1 MKTIIRQNLWRHA
14 LVSQLKRCKRI
25 QSKTILADQSIIKL
39 TLSVLLLSV
48 CSVANAAGGI
58 GSVWSTGHD
67 DSSISVT
74 WTVPSGNYNHVGSSY
89 KVCYRKTPTI
99 NVCGGPA
106 PGFPA
111 TNSFTA
117 TGLTSDTEYKF
128 KVWCF
133 CEKKNWL
140 GKWKDAKWRKIGTYK
155 QSTSPEPVVDVLV
168 SSISVVAVSPGASQF
183 DASFDVQVT
192 YTNPAPFEFIRTCY
206 KKLGNMTSM
215 NSICS
220 DRDQPSTSWVT
231 SDHGR
236 GWLDVEP
243 APSGTIFSFGSLKQ
257 CKQYKVVSYA
267 FYDNI
272 DTGIKLGE
280 TNAHT
285 PGDCKANKMAVVIV
299 NDYDDTILDEYIE
312 LVSPHYEQNLFHYLS
327 AEYDPELVTA
337 HKLMMDEDRVDIVQ
351 PKALIEY
358 LIGSDSRVWDSW
370 QQESYLVERRFTL
383 DSFVADNYP
392 ELYMDILDDLREPQ
406 ERETFR

>member
-1 MKTIIRQNLWRHA
+1 MKTITNHYLWQDAVAA
-14 LVSQLKRCKRI
+14 LLKLC
-25 QSKTILADQSIIKL
+25 QSKHTEKTFIKL
-39 TLSVLLLSV
+39 SLSVLLLSV
-48 CSVANAAGGI
+48 CSLANAAGGI
-58 GSVWSTGHD
+58 GSVWSTSHD
-67 DSSISVT
+67 DSSISIT
-74 WTVPSGNYNHVGSSY
+74 WTVPSGNYNHVGSNY
-89 KVCYRKTPTI
+89 KICYRKTPTM
-99 NVCGGPA
+99 NVCGGVTD
-106 PGFPA
+106 FSA

-117 TGLTSDTEYKF
+117 SGLTSDEEYKF

-168 SSISVVAVSPGASQF
+168 SSISVVAVSPGATQF
-183 DASFDVQVT
+183 EASIDVQVT
-192 YTNPAPFEFIRTCY
+192 YTNPAAFEFIRTCY

-220 DRDQPSTSWVT
+220 DRDQPPTSWVT

-267 FYDNI
+267 FYEDI

-280 TNAHT
+280 TNVHT

-299 NDYDDTILDEYIE
+299 NDYDDTLLDEYIE
-312 LVSPHYEQNLFHYLS
+312 LISHHYEQNLFHYLS
-327 AEYDPELVTA
+327 AVYDPDLVTA
-337 HKLMMDEDRVDIVQ
+337 HKLMMDEDGVDIVQ

-358 LIGSDSRVWDSW
+358 LIGSDSRIWDDW
-370 QQESYLVERRFTL
+370 QQESYLVEQRLTL
-383 DSFVADNYP
+383 DGFVADNYP
-392 ELYMDILDDLREPQ
+392 ELYEDILDDLREPT
-406 ERETFR
+406 ERESIR